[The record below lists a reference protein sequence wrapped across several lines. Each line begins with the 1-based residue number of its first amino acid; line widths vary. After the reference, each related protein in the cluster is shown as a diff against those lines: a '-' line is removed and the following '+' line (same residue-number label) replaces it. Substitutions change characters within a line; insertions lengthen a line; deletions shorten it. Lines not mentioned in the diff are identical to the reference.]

1 MSSPLNI
8 LHTYSSVPLSV
19 SIPITIIF
27 IILTA
32 ITQNVIKQ
40 LFFADSNE
48 PPLVFHIFPVIGST
62 IQYGMDPYKFFFDCR
77 AQYGDC
83 FTFILLGKP
92 TTVYLGAKGNNF
104 ILNGRHADLNAEE
117 IYGKLTTPCFGKGV
131 VYDCSNE
138 RLMDQKRVRISYEL
152 LIFHGDAFNY
162 MFYLKR
168 SQRAAGYLR
177 HFWKTSTNFIM
188 SVKFLQACEKFK
200 TLFLSTRLEVASSL
214 SNLPSST
221 RFL

>member
-8 LHTYSSVPLSV
+8 FHTYSSVPLSI
-19 SIPITIIF
+19 SIPVTLIF

-32 ITQNVIKQ
+32 IIQNVISQ
-40 LFFADSNE
+40 LFFGYFADPNE
-48 PPLVFHIFPVIGST
+48 PPVVFHIFPFIGST
-62 IQYGMDPYKFFFDCR
+62 IQYGMDPFKFFFECR

-138 RLMDQKRVRISYEL
+138 RLMDQKRVRIAFRYSY
-152 LIFHGDAFNY
+152 
-162 MFYLKR
+162 
-168 SQRAAGYLR
+168 
-177 HFWKTSTNFIM
+177 
-188 SVKFLQACEKFK
+188 
-200 TLFLSTRLEVASSL
+200 
-214 SNLPSST
+214 
-221 RFL
+221 